1 METTSKRHSFFKG
14 LAVLG
19 QLASLFPFAV
29 IFEALTV
36 KQLVVW
42 HFFAIYAVWIVFRAA
57 GWFVGSMVSS
67 LQKRRLPKKL
77 IPLTNF
83 LSKLGVAVPIAA
95 FIALGVWQKLDF
107 SAYTF
112 IMSAGIIIY
121 FGGSLSIGRS
131 YSDIFSRS
139 WFVLDLVASIIVVF
153 AITISKENEASG
165 AAGYLLC
172 VGFAVVTLLSAVLAN
187 QTNIDTQTKQRDAG
201 KAVLPE
207 GLRRYNAL
215 LVIGIV
221 TVTLGLFVFA
231 KPLAALLKTFIGVL
245 FAAIFF
251 VIEKI
256 LSFFSTEDISD
267 IPTDLEDA
275 DTPWFENYR
284 GGSVGNVIFAV
295 VLIVVIVLMIRY
307 RKQIFDVIKN
317 AVKNLFAPLFKGRD
331 KTFDTPFADEITSS
345 DAKLTSPRAQRKAER
360 ELERRYAR
368 ETSPER
374 KYRLGYALFLTRL
387 RRTEHPPV
395 PSDTTDA
402 HREKGERAFGED
414 MRGFSAV
421 YNNVRYADLPPT
433 AEELAAAD
441 ELLHRIK

>member
-1 METTSKRHSFFKG
+1 METTSKRHLFFKG

-36 KQLVVW
+36 KHLVVW
-42 HFFAIYAVWIVFRAA
+42 HFFAIYAVWIVFCAF
-57 GWFVGSMVSS
+57 GWFVGKQINS

-83 LSKLGVAVPIAA
+83 LSKIGVVIPIAA
-95 FIALGVWQKLDF
+95 FIALGVWQNFDF

-121 FGGSLSIGRS
+121 FGGNLSIGRS

-139 WFVLDLVASIIVVF
+139 WFVLDLVASIVTML
-153 AITISKENEASG
+153 AITISKENEVSG
-165 AAGYLLC
+165 TAGYVLC

-187 QTNIDTQTKQRDAG
+187 QTNIDTQTRQRDAG

-221 TVTLGLFVFA
+221 TVTLGLFIFA
-231 KPLAALLKTFIGVL
+231 KPLAALLKTVIGML

-251 VIEKI
+251 VIDKV
-256 LSFFSTEDISD
+256 LSLFSTEDITD
-267 IPTDLEDA
+267 IPTDLEEDNA
-275 DTPWFENYR
+275 SWLQSYS
-284 GGSVGNVIFAV
+284 GGVGNVIFAV

-317 AVKNLFAPLFKGRD
+317 AVKNLFAPLFRSRD

-360 ELERRYAR
+360 DLERRYSR

-374 KYRLGYALFLTRL
+374 KYRLGYALFLARL
-387 RRTEHPPV
+387 RRTEQPPV

-402 HREKGERAFGED
+402 HREKGEMAFGED
-414 MRGFSAV
+414 LSGFSSA
-421 YNNVRYADLPPT
+421 YNKVRYADLPPT
-433 AEELAAAD
+433 ADELASAD
-441 ELLHRIK
+441 ELLRRIK

>member
-1 METTSKRHSFFKG
+1 METTSKRHLFLKA

-29 IFEALTV
+29 IFEALSL
-36 KQLVVW
+36 KKLVVW
-42 HFFAIYAVWIVFRAA
+42 HFFAIYAVWIVFRES
-57 GWFVGSMVSS
+57 GRIVGKLVSS

-83 LSKLGVAVPIAA
+83 LSKTGVAVPIAA
-95 FIALGVWQKLDF
+95 FIALGVLLKSGF
-107 SAYTF
+107 SAYVF

-121 FGGSLSIGRS
+121 FGGNLSIGRS

-139 WFVLDLVASIIVVF
+139 WFVMDLVSSIVVML
-153 AITISKENEASG
+153 ALTISEKTGVSG
-165 AAGYLLC
+165 TAGYMLC

-231 KPLAALLKTFIGVL
+231 KPLGALLKTVIGTLISAVMY
-245 FAAIFF
+245 
-251 VIEKI
+251 VVDKI
-256 LSFFSTEDISD
+256 LSLFQTDVPN
-267 IPTDLEDA
+267 IPTDLGDGETSSLPD
-275 DTPWFENYR
+275 YS
-284 GGSVGNVIFAV
+284 GGNVGNVIFAV
-295 VLIVVIVLMIRY
+295 VLIAVTVLVIRY

-345 DAKLTSPRAQRKAER
+345 DAKQTSPRAQKKAER
-360 ELERRYAR
+360 ELERRYER

-402 HREKGERAFGED
+402 HREKGELAFGED
-414 MRGFSAV
+414 MGDFSAT
-421 YNNVRYADLPPT
+421 YNKVRYAELPPT

-441 ELLHRIK
+441 ELLRRIK

>member
-1 METTSKRHSFFKG
+1 METTSKRHLLFKG

-42 HFFAIYAVWIVFRAA
+42 HFFAIYAVWIVFRAC
-57 GWFVGSMVSS
+57 GWFVGKQINS

-83 LSKLGVAVPIAA
+83 LSKIGVAVPIAA
-95 FIALGVWQKLDF
+95 FIALGVWQNFDF
-107 SAYTF
+107 SAYVF

-121 FGGSLSIGRS
+121 FGGNLSIGRS

-139 WFVLDLVASIIVVF
+139 WFVLDLVASI
-153 AITISKENEASG
+153 ATMLAMTISKATEVSG
-165 AAGYLLC
+165 TAGYMLC

-231 KPLAALLKTFIGVL
+231 KPLAALLKNVIGVL

-251 VIEKI
+251 VIDKV
-256 LSFFSTEDISD
+256 LNLFSTDDVTD
-267 IPTDLEDA
+267 IPTDLEEDDA
-275 DTPWFENYR
+275 LWFENYG

-295 VLIVVIVLMIRY
+295 VLIAVIVLLIRY
-307 RKQIFDVIKN
+307 RKQVFDVIKN
-317 AVKNLFAPLFKGRD
+317 AVKNLFAPLFRSRD

-345 DAKLTSPRAQRKAER
+345 DAKLTSPRALRKAER
-360 ELERRYAR
+360 ELERRYSR

-387 RRTEHPPV
+387 RRTEQPPV

-414 MRGFSAV
+414 LGGFSAA
-421 YNNVRYADLPPT
+421 YNKVRYADLPPT
-433 AEELAAAD
+433 ADELAAAD
-441 ELLHRIK
+441 ELLRRIK